1 MPLDPEVA
9 AYLEGQKQQPPRSAL
24 DVPGTRET
32 MRRAAALAGTAP
44 PLARIEDMLL
54 AGSLRARQYWPV
66 LGEGLPV
73 VVYFHGG
80 RFFSG
85 DLESHDT
92 VCRLLA
98 LAAGCRILAVDYRL
112 APEHR
117 FPVAAEDASI
127 AVEWA
132 LREGVPAGVAGDSA
146 GANLAA
152 GAALG
157 RRGSALRCQL
167 LIYPM
172 IDATCS
178 SPSFME
184 FGDGFGPG
192 AADMRR
198 GWAEYLAEG
207 TDPRDPLAS
216 PLFAENI
223 RGVAP
228 AFILTAE
235 YDTLRDEG
243 EAYGRKLVQSGNI
256 VQTRRYLGTIHG
268 FFPMQG
274 ILRVAREAMNDA
286 GAFLRRGLAVQ
297 SQLSTT
303 LPEQPDTMASNP
315 FSNSV

>member
-1 MPLDPEVA
+1 
-9 AYLEGQKQQPPRSAL
+9 
-24 DVPGTRET
+24 

-54 AGSLRARQYWPV
+54 AGSLRVRQYWPV

-117 FPVAAEDASI
+117 FPVAAEDARI

-228 AFILTAE
+228 AFILTVE

-286 GAFLRRGLAVQ
+286 GAFLRRGLAGQ